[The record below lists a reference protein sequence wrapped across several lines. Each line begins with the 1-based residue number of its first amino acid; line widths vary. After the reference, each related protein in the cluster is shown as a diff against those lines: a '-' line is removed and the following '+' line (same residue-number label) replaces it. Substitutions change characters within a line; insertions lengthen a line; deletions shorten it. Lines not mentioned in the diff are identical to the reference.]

1 MKDRKKNKT
10 EKTMDANH
18 LHEVLAKCGEA
29 CKNFHA
35 SFFDYEMDVAEM
47 PIHVFL
53 DLNRASEDYRYAL
66 ARSKQPKVGDRWS
79 EDTTSIAF
87 YKEDEA

>member
-35 SFFDYEMDVAEM
+35 SFFDYEMDVSEM
-47 PIHVFL
+47 GIRVFL
-53 DLNRASEDYRYAL
+53 DINRAAVDYRYAL
-66 ARSKQPKVGDRWS
+66 LRAKQPKVGDRHND
-79 EDTTSIAF
+79 DTTCRHF
-87 YKEDEA
+87 YEDER